1 MPHFQQ
7 LTSVYFSTAENRE
20 GTERIIVFLG
30 DLSVLC
36 G

>member
-7 LTSVYFSTAENRE
+7 LTSVHFSTAENIE
-20 GTERIIVFLG
+20 ATEIIMVFLG